1 MLIIKRKLGK
11 TEKKKHA
18 VLKGR
23 VILVQRTGM
32 AGMRTWLS
40 SAKYLVYFFPL
51 SEKIQSLNFKMGF

>member
-1 MLIIKRKLGK
+1 MLIIKRKLGE
-11 TEKKKHA
+11 TEKKKKKHA

-40 SAKYLVYFFPL
+40 SAKYINCVLFSFVEEDP
-51 SEKIQSLNFKMGF
+51 IFKF

>member
-1 MLIIKRKLGK
+1 MLIIKRKLGE

-40 SAKYLVYFFPL
+40 SAKYINCVLFSFVGEDPISKF
-51 SEKIQSLNFKMGF
+51 